1 MSKGRRAP
9 GVEERGGGSVAAH
22 LDSAQA
28 INSLFHPSALLNCSP
43 RSGPC
48 PEGGGCCHQKAI
60 RVVSNADMSCITGN
74 RNKLSAFPLR
84 NNDNSCRKNWQ
95 RIYSQNF
102 VSGWVIW
109 FLTMGIDCERVSW
122 GWTTFWT
129 RQSCFLLSKTADDT
143 CFQPWNNHQI
153 ISPPFPFFTK
163 KNLFSDKTFYF
174 VFSLRKLI
182 QHLLYSWVSR
192 TQKEANFLVRSH
204 LTTELVHKLFIWIK
218 FDTMLEF

>member
-95 RIYSQNF
+95 RIFSQNF

-153 ISPPFPFFTK
+153 SF
-163 KNLFSDKTFYF
+163 
-174 VFSLRKLI
+174 
-182 QHLLYSWVSR
+182 R
-192 TQKEANFLVRSH
+192 T
-204 LTTELVHKLFIWIK
+204 KLFILYFHYVNWYNMYC
-218 FDTMLEF
+218 TLESRGHKRKPTFWLEAI